1 MIGCPIS
8 CVDGPSKPLILASA
22 IAAMPAR
29 VLVEHGLVVCDM
41 RWVKVSSSDSSEALW
56 SRAPSVWSR
65 ASERSSGRTTS
76 NRRIR
81 AAFFLGGIVR
91 VFFELTN
98 TVGVN
103 GWTCLF
109 ICEIKSPIT
118 MVQVPLTN

>member
-1 MIGCPIS
+1 MVQSSVRLEQSFG
-8 CVDGPSKPLILASA
+8 
-22 IAAMPAR
+22 
-29 VLVEHGLVVCDM
+29 
-41 RWVKVSSSDSSEALW
+41 VKFWANNLRQKDT
-56 SRAPSVWSR
+56 
-65 ASERSSGRTTS
+65 SG
-76 NRRIR
+76 
-81 AAFFLGGIVR
+81 FFLGGIVR